1 MKKELSGKLGDDHII
16 TYRGEWKNQ
25 TLFIKEEDLK
35 EFNDLVYSELEK
47 VISDQIED
55 VADKNGITYE
65 KMLNDHEIKLHE
77 EFKTRLTEHF
87 KGRDKIIETINEYLS
102 NSIEKRVMSLIG
114 ASGSGKSS
122 VMAQAVKLNEKGNGV
137 TVYRFIGSTSRSSN
151 IMSLLQSL
159 CGQIANRYGIED
171 AKTLGREGDEK
182 VWYDMNGLS
191 DIFRK
196 CLALATAEKPIRLFI
211 DSLDQLS
218 EADNAKA
225 LYWLPKELPDHVHMV
240 VSSLP
245 ELEAELNATDRMQL
259 PVLPEKEAVEI
270 LDQWLR
276 SIKRKLTD
284 DQHELVIK
292 SFNGTPLPIYLKLAF
307 EKAKKWHSYDKKHSL
322 KSDVKGIINEY
333 FDDLEKEYPED
344 FVKTAICYMLSGRYM
359 GLAENE
365 ILEILAFDEEYWQK
379 FLDTSHKVHREELEN
394 LKNELENP
402 KEGPRGYMK
411 IPIAVWSRLYLEL
424 EPFLTERDADG
435 VPIITFFHRQ
445 FNEVL
450 RERYGL
456 EDKR

>member
-1 MKKELSGKLGDDHII
+1 MKKELSGKLGNDHII
-16 TYRGEWKNQ
+16 AYRGEWKNQ
-25 TLFIKEEDLK
+25 TLFIKKEVLK

-55 VADKNGITYE
+55 VVDKNGITYE

-137 TVYRFIGSTSRSSN
+137 TVYRFVGSTSRSSN

-225 LYWLPKELPDHVHMV
+225 LYWLPKELPDHVHIV